1 MDWRIELPL
10 LTQIKGHEKVFENVK
25 SLELTNF
32 PVLKTIE
39 FMDYSFTNLEELTIR
54 DNLALEKFAMG
65 NNDPRV
71 LKSIVLASSL
81 WLLFSNTYRSSFFIL
96 FFY

>member
-1 MDWRIELPL
+1 M
-10 LTQIKGHEKVFENVK
+10 K

-71 LKSIVLASSL
+71 LKSIVLASKFNL
-81 WLLFSNTYRSSFFIL
+81 IFSNTHRSSISIF

>member
-1 MDWRIELPL
+1 M
-10 LTQIKGHEKVFENVK
+10 K

-65 NNDPRV
+65 NNFNRQEE
-71 LKSIVLASSL
+71 LELISRFLI
-81 WLLFSNTYRSSFFIL
+81 
-96 FFY
+96 FYLT